1 MLHPLQL
8 SVANDMTDEEFRL
21 FKQLVYDECGINF
34 KPEKKAFLQNRTI
47 QRMKATDVKSYYR
60 YYKLITDANT
70 GKAELLSFLDV
81 LTINE
86 TSFFR
91 NKPQLDLFQYSIL
104 PEIISKKRMKN
115 DFTLKIWSAG
125 CSTGQEP
132 YTIAIILNELMTD
145 IKGWKV
151 SILASDLSMTAL
163 EAAQQG
169 AYPREKM
176 EGVEASHLRK
186 YFTEKDEHFY
196 AKDELKRLVIFD
208 FHNLMYDNGFSNLD
222 VIFCR
227 NVLIYFD
234 SQTQKQ
240 VIETFHQCLA
250 PKGYLFLGHAESLQ
264 GINESFIF
272 IHKNKGTAYQM
283 R

>member
-60 YYKLITDANT
+60 Y
-70 GKAELLSFLDV
+70 
-81 LTINE
+81 
-86 TSFFR
+86 
-91 NKPQLDLFQYSIL
+91 KPQLDLFQYSIL

-176 EGVEASHLRK
+176 EGVEASHLKK
-186 YFTEKDEHFY
+186 YFTEKGEHFH

-208 FHNLMYDNGFSNLD
+208 FHNLF
-222 VIFCR
+222 
-227 NVLIYFD
+227 
-234 SQTQKQ
+234 
-240 VIETFHQCLA
+240 
-250 PKGYLFLGHAESLQ
+250 
-264 GINESFIF
+264 
-272 IHKNKGTAYQM
+272 
-283 R
+283 